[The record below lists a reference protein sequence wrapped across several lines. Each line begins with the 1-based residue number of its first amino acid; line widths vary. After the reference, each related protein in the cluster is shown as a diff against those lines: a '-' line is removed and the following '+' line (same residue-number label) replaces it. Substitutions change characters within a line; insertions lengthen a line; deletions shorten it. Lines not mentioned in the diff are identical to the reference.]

1 MNILLKFDCKLWL
14 YLRNVLGDSV
24 WGIKSLLVKK
34 YDSYDNRSSDN
45 YRNYRK
51 VVRLLFNLKS
61 IDFYLYKVFF
71 FLEV

>member
-71 FLEV
+71 F